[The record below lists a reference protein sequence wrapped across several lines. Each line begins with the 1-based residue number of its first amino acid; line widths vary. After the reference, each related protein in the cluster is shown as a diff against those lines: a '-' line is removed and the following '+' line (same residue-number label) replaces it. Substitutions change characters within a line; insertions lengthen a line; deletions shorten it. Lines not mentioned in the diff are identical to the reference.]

1 MGKQISGDLKLKKNV
16 CSEYRPV
23 EMWTDLERLLY
34 RVKEVRKRKTKSCI
48 NAYM

>member
-1 MGKQISGDLKLKKNV
+1 MVGEQTSGGLKLKKNV

-34 RVKEVRKRKTKSCI
+34 RVKEVRKRKTRIK
-48 NAYM
+48 Y

>member
-1 MGKQISGDLKLKKNV
+1 MVGRQTSGDLKLRRNV

-34 RVKEVRKRKTKSCI
+34 RGKEVRKRKTRI
-48 NAYM
+48 MY